1 MQHADAGLDL
11 QSHSWTSGLSG
22 YVTYRND
29 DHSKFLCLVVSYP
42 LIGSCCFTARFG
54 DLQLKD
60 PMELLQMLG
69 RDGGT
74 QEREDE
80 KTPELC
86 ERSEL
91 RKAEGCTWELLDV
104 EAEEV
109 LVLRVVLLPQ
119 KTRRLS
125 SSFASRL
132 RDASWCGSAQR
143 MESVGDAPRQLCI
156 EVHNRSREEFVFEND
171 WFRYG
176 SWLEAPADR
185 LPAGA
190 TTTLRLCNMDYF
202 YGISGL
208 FWYVNESHTVYMS
221 VVFSHPIT
229 GQAAFRVFV
238 GPAPGELHQEWVQA
252 PSLDFDCA
260 LYRVLSLHARHARV
274 EINLPEELPEVR
286 CDPVTETALVPR
298 EAGPEPE
305 AEPGLLDATRPR
317 DLLEGLGSGLT
328 CAGAGFAAG
337 GAALVAM
344 PAVGLSEAGVPGF
357 LLGMAKGAT
366 CAVGLALGGSAAGC
380 AQLVRGALNTPEA
393 LRQEGQRRW
402 DTKSGCWVDDFVDL
416 RAEETK
422 AAGMSEDCDS
432 EEDSPLFTGS
442 LKKEVADSSYY
453 DLLGVKPGSLPREIQ
468 KAYYKAA
475 LQVHPD
481 KNPGD
486 QEAQRRFQDLANA
499 YRVLSDP
506 QLREHYD
513 QMGDAGEAP
522 PCIDPLLFF
531 GILFGSEQCER
542 YIGKLYLAMQTNQV
556 AKELQRDA
564 RDRCSVSKSERQL
577 QQRQFLREVRCA
589 VFLRDLLDQ
598 WALRRDA
605 VGFAQRT
612 SQEASILARC
622 SFGSRLLSAIGR
634 SYQSTAEDFL
644 SGLYGPLTLES
655 QLTRLN
661 QSFQDGEASS
671 LAAYAANSV
680 EGEAAAAWHR
690 SEGAKD
696 GTHANGLSGFEET
709 LEGTLPVFLQTLWD
723 VCLLD
728 ISATLK
734 NVSGKVLKDVSVP
747 WQLRLR
753 RCQALLHVARSF
765 RDQGHESQAEGAKQL
780 LEEARAP
787 ATGAAKSRGEGQ
799 LLSES
804 GAHPAAADCGDEFAH
819 HGSAGRFAAAGRELS
834 EERRQRKEAEQQ
846 LEHISRACG
855 VPDAESALALLSRA
869 QAQREELS
877 GAQAQVEALQKQLSV
892 TRQQLEERVLPDGPS
907 WTSAVTVP
915 ALSFPELGTGMV
927 VSEAFGIDF
936 LDPKCPAGPKRAL
949 IVGCDYPQKPGTIRA
964 GIIDAMQWYR
974 FFQSRCG
981 FTDKD
986 MRLLADDASNVPVD
1000 SLNATR
1006 ENLLRGLAWLVARSA
1021 PGDQLFF
1028 IFCGHGAQIPVQE
1041 TCLSRL
1047 CECAL
1052 KLRHHPVL
1060 PRFFEL
1066 PDWKLQTASPMGLSL
1081 LRCQAVLFNAC
1092 ANHQFC
1098 VELPIDECK
1107 ARGVFTYIFM
1117 SAILKAGV
1125 QASCGQILF
1134 EAKELTAQLRGRWRL
1149 QQELQFQHCAP
1160 APSRNQRGGRWPD
1173 LQRFGQ
1179 PFWGHFRRKKLKLPE
1194 TSMMPYGLQIVD
1206 TPGMIDMPVK
1216 SESMAGG
1223 RGYNFLEV
1231 VRWFAKRAD
1240 LILLLFD
1247 PDRPG
1252 TTGESLDVLT
1262 RSMAGLDHK
1271 FVIILNKVDQ
1281 LDSSVDFARA
1291 YGTLGWALSK
1301 VIPRKDGATGL
1312 LTEDIPQIY
1321 TMYNAGVEQE
1331 NGVRQ
1336 HKLPLEAFRQKREE
1350 DTLRQLEMVCTVAM
1364 AVRHRVRRQ
1373 RHDVWFWTST
1383 LLGLPALVAGKFI
1396 HDKWPGQ
1403 RSLHLGILSAAA
1415 VLSLG
1420 VARFICERPPT
1431 LQLCAPTGP
1440 TPVGGATPGGDGS
1453 GASYESFVTAQLE
1466 ILRQNLLQHYETEM
1480 RGLSKP
1486 FLRSATEGES
1496 IGVAN
1501 LEVCGD
1507 GAEEEEEEEE
1517 PAQAGFLHFLVH
1529 LRIITMKMNAPM
1541 REAATVL
1548 QGLVLKPNSWQ
1559 QLLWTTIGALLL
1571 LALSR
1576 EELHL
1581 VRLLAELC
1589 ELFDLFEL

>member
-1 MQHADAGLDL
+1 MWALLTASALTAALAACEDGNCDVSNLLQKHRHQSMGAESKAKAATSELTEYQVEGSWDWWSEGDIYAHVEVNPSKFAYKSEVRYDQNKGDLDMQIYLPTDVGTIKVSLYDHHEVLSHDLVGTSTFNPATDCGAEDVCSFTLKFRSTETVVEEVARLQGRWIRGGALRAHAEECNKRGTFVHFEEETREKSTYKLYSVKAEGIENELFYARNGSVFPASLHGVHWMDQRGTSLRKRGKYEEEPDYKQVCALSAEEVFMHFGEAAWNPKTKCATGVRQYGGSPLSGHWSWLDEGGVTSTQWANGNGWNMKYDFCFRDEEMTFIDVMIRISLSRILSDTLGLPSLFPPHVEVTLPTWLNGVSMKKTKFGWDRLTTIGPSWLRTLIRTTFDSGIIQSVFGMGVGLGEDWPFLSGGMECHYPLLQIVDGHGQRGKYYQDYLEYINNGTSCTTPTFDCQVNQAPGTVVIGRLERRSLSLRVVWETFLPSLFCGFAASKPPWAASQLQPCERLQRTTKLRAQVPPCSSARLVMERLFKRRLHLQIINCSESHCLTFAGEFFQSGGWVGPRVEVIEEDAGLDL

-60 PMELLQMLG
+60 PMELLQ
-69 RDGGT
+69 RA
-74 QEREDE
+74 
-80 KTPELC
+80 PELC

-143 MESVGDAPRQLCI
+143 RESVGDAPRQLCI

-661 QSFQDGEASS
+661 QSFQDTHLKTAVGLSVAK
-671 LAAYAANSV
+671 AAYAANSV

-780 LEEARAP
+780 LEEA
-787 ATGAAKSRGEGQ
+787 
-799 LLSES
+799 
-804 GAHPAAADCGDEFAH
+804 
-819 HGSAGRFAAAGRELS
+819 
-834 EERRQRKEAEQQ
+834 
-846 LEHISRACG
+846 
-855 VPDAESALALLSRA
+855 
-869 QAQREELS
+869 
-877 GAQAQVEALQKQLSV
+877 
-892 TRQQLEERVLPDGPS
+892 
-907 WTSAVTVP
+907 
-915 ALSFPELGTGMV
+915 
-927 VSEAFGIDF
+927 
-936 LDPKCPAGPKRAL
+936 
-949 IVGCDYPQKPGTIRA
+949 
-964 GIIDAMQWYR
+964 
-974 FFQSRCG
+974 
-981 FTDKD
+981 
-986 MRLLADDASNVPVD
+986 
-1000 SLNATR
+1000 
-1006 ENLLRGLAWLVARSA
+1006 
-1021 PGDQLFF
+1021 
-1028 IFCGHGAQIPVQE
+1028 
-1041 TCLSRL
+1041 
-1047 CECAL
+1047 
-1052 KLRHHPVL
+1052 
-1060 PRFFEL
+1060 
-1066 PDWKLQTASPMGLSL
+1066 
-1081 LRCQAVLFNAC
+1081 
-1092 ANHQFC
+1092 
-1098 VELPIDECK
+1098 
-1107 ARGVFTYIFM
+1107 
-1117 SAILKAGV
+1117 
-1125 QASCGQILF
+1125 
-1134 EAKELTAQLRGRWRL
+1134 
-1149 QQELQFQHCAP
+1149 
-1160 APSRNQRGGRWPD
+1160 
-1173 LQRFGQ
+1173 
-1179 PFWGHFRRKKLKLPE
+1179 
-1194 TSMMPYGLQIVD
+1194 
-1206 TPGMIDMPVK
+1206 
-1216 SESMAGG
+1216 
-1223 RGYNFLEV
+1223 
-1231 VRWFAKRAD
+1231 
-1240 LILLLFD
+1240 
-1247 PDRPG
+1247 
-1252 TTGESLDVLT
+1252 
-1262 RSMAGLDHK
+1262 
-1271 FVIILNKVDQ
+1271 
-1281 LDSSVDFARA
+1281 
-1291 YGTLGWALSK
+1291 
-1301 VIPRKDGATGL
+1301 
-1312 LTEDIPQIY
+1312 
-1321 TMYNAGVEQE
+1321 
-1331 NGVRQ
+1331 
-1336 HKLPLEAFRQKREE
+1336 
-1350 DTLRQLEMVCTVAM
+1350 
-1364 AVRHRVRRQ
+1364 
-1373 RHDVWFWTST
+1373 
-1383 LLGLPALVAGKFI
+1383 LLGSVK
-1396 HDKWPGQ
+1396 
-1403 RSLHLGILSAAA
+1403 R
-1415 VLSLG
+1415 
-1420 VARFICERPPT
+1420 
-1431 LQLCAPTGP
+1431 
-1440 TPVGGATPGGDGS
+1440 
-1453 GASYESFVTAQLE
+1453 
-1466 ILRQNLLQHYETEM
+1466 
-1480 RGLSKP
+1480 
-1486 FLRSATEGES
+1486 
-1496 IGVAN
+1496 
-1501 LEVCGD
+1501 
-1507 GAEEEEEEEE
+1507 
-1517 PAQAGFLHFLVH
+1517 
-1529 LRIITMKMNAPM
+1529 
-1541 REAATVL
+1541 
-1548 QGLVLKPNSWQ
+1548 
-1559 QLLWTTIGALLL
+1559 
-1571 LALSR
+1571 
-1576 EELHL
+1576 
-1581 VRLLAELC
+1581 
-1589 ELFDLFEL
+1589 